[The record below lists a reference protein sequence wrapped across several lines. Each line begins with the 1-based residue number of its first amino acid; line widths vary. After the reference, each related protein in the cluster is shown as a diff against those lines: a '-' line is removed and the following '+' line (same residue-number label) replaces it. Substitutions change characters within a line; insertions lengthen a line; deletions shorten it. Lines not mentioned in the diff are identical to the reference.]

1 MRAKLAAG
9 IVFILFGCFF
19 STFAQSTA
27 YTSVYA
33 EIVDIEGIE
42 KSADES
48 INEFSPSQNS
58 INVALIGEEGIKD
71 LYIEPLHEESCPL
84 VTFNI
89 QCGSKRI
96 FFMALTKESD
106 SESKKQFNSLN
117 LNVLN
122 NLCALPDSEQK
133 NSVLVTTGSTLIF
146 PINLQKGVIDVQN
159 PSHVTLNFN

>member
-1 MRAKLAAG
+1 
-9 IVFILFGCFF
+9 
-19 STFAQSTA
+19 
-27 YTSVYA
+27 
-33 EIVDIEGIE
+33 
-42 KSADES
+42 
-48 INEFSPSQNS
+48 
-58 INVALIGEEGIKD
+58 
-71 LYIEPLHEESCPL
+71 
-84 VTFNI
+84 
-89 QCGSKRI
+89 
-96 FFMALTKESD
+96 MALTKESD